1 MIMASFYDISCEID
15 KDYSWKKYISMEYD
29 DFENELND
37 YLLKHTE
44 IKTGD
49 ILFTGSTYE
58 TRQYYGFMIVDKRN
72 GIKTYSSEQGVDLI
86 FENDDLKRYLINNEI
101 KYKDLFEKLSKF
113 FSELIGF
120 SYDPDEIYD
129 IYNDLGLWE

>member
-1 MIMASFYDISCEID
+1 MIMVSFYDISCEID

-29 DFENELND
+29 DFENKLND
-37 YLLKHTE
+37 YLLEHTE

-86 FENDDLKRYLINNEI
+86 FENDNLKSYLINNKI
-101 KYKDLFEKLSKF
+101 KYKELFENLSEF